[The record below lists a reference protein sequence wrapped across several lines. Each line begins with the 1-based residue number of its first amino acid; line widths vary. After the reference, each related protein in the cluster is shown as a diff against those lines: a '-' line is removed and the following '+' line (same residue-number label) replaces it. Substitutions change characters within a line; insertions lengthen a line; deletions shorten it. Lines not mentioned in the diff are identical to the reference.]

1 MMNSTF
7 FRSTIQC
14 FYGSH
19 QPRLNKAQALVRA
32 IMRTLRS
39 VGSAVHQPPIPGR
52 KLSFL
57 KQEIHEWCT
66 TTSFG
71 TGIPDDPDRLLLF
84 VYD

>member
-19 QPRLNKAQALVRA
+19 QPRLDKAQALVRA

-57 KQEIHEWCT
+57 EARNPRVVHDHFYRNGDT
-66 TTSFG
+66 
-71 TGIPDDPDRLLLF
+71 R
-84 VYD
+84 